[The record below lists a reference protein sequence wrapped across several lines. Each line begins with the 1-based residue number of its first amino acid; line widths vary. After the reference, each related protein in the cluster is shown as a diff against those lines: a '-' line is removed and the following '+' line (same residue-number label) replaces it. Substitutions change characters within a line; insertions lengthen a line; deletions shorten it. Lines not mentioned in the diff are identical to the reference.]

1 MEAKSFSVPRL
12 QTTVK
17 DNRLLLIILAIA
29 AIVRYWGISF
39 GLPDYLCRPDAQVV
53 INISMKFLKG
63 DLNPHFFQYPTFYM
77 YILSVFYL
85 GYYLLGKLSGKYLS
99 LADFFWERQLNST
112 NIDLINRYLSAFLG
126 VFTVYVTYQITKRL
140 WGKRAGLIASL
151 FLSLA
156 ALHVRDSHFGTIDVP
171 NAFWLLSSLLFIVKS
186 YQEPSLKNY
195 LLAGVMAGF
204 SASTKYIGVLM
215 VFPMVA
221 VHVLNIL
228 EQKNDDSDI
237 GQTDSGC
244 NKASQ
249 LYIKIFIDKRIYV
262 FAIALVGSFLL
273 TMPYVILDFSTFYSK
288 FMEIVK
294 YADSGH
300 HVVLNGVKKYFT
312 LGRWWRYHGRYTLL
326 YGLGWSLYL
335 VSLTGIVILCK
346 KEWKKAIILLFFP
359 VIYYL
364 YWGNTTSVFMRY
376 MVPLIPFLC
385 ITGAVGTEFIYRKLI
400 GFFELP
406 EKDTIAFFLAIV
418 IVLPSAYNVI
428 RSNTLLSKK
437 DNRLVAAEWISQN
450 IPEGSTIYHAGMALG
465 YGNVM
470 LHPDYRPLIRA
481 YDQGKINREENKKA
495 VEYIKNN
502 KIKGYNQLGF
512 LPTQNKFYFNNQ
524 LLNILPQYIITRNSA
539 LTEYDIYSDK
549 IQRLLDT
556 SYHLIKKF
564 VAMNP
569 DNKDNWFNRVD
580 AFYLPF
586 VGFKEI
592 QRPGPNIYIYEI
604 NGRPNR

>member
-1 MEAKSFSVPRL
+1 MAKSFSISRL
-12 QTTVK
+12 QTNVK
-17 DNRLLLIILAIA
+17 ENWPLLIILAIA

-39 GLPDYLCRPDAQVV
+39 GLPNYLCRPDAEVV
-53 INISMKFLKG
+53 INVSMKFLTG
-63 DLNPHFFQYPTFYM
+63 DLNPRFFVYPTFHLYL
-77 YILSVFYL
+77 LSVLYL
-85 GYYLLGKLSGKYLS
+85 GYYLMGKLTGKYLS
-99 LADFFWERQLNST
+99 VADFFWERQLDST
-112 NIDLINRYLSAFLG
+112 NIDLINRHLTAFLG
-126 VFTVYVTYQITKRL
+126 VLTVAVTYQVTKRL
-140 WGKRAGLIASL
+140 WG
-151 FLSLA
+151 SLA
-156 ALHVRDSHFGTIDVP
+156 ALHVRDSHFGTNDVP
-171 NAFWLLSSLLFIVKS
+171 NAFWILSALLFIVKS
-186 YQEPSLKNY
+186 YQEPSLRNY
-195 LLAGVMAGF
+195 LLAGIMAGL
-204 SASTKYIGVLM
+204 SASTKYTGVLM
-215 VFPMVA
+215 VFPMMA

-228 EQKNDDSDI
+228 EQKDSNT
-237 GQTDSGC
+237 GQTDSAC
-244 NKASQ
+244 NKVSQ
-249 LYIKIFIDKRIYV
+249 LYRRIFIDKRIYV

-288 FMEIVK
+288 FIEVVQ
-294 YADSGH
+294 YAAGGH
-300 HVVLNGVKKYFT
+300 HVKLDGEEKYFT
-312 LGRWWRYHGRYTLL
+312 LGRWWWYHGRYTLL

-335 VSLTGIVILCK
+335 VSLTGVIILCK
-346 KEWKKAIILLFFP
+346 KEWRKAIILLSYP

-385 ITGAVGTEFIYRKLI
+385 IAGAVGTEFIYCKLI
-400 GFFELP
+400 DFFELP
-406 EKDTIAFFLAIV
+406 EKNTIAFLLAIV
-418 IVLPSAYNVI
+418 IILPSAYTVI

-450 IPEGSTIYHAGMALG
+450 IPEGSTIYHAGMALVG
-465 YGNVM
+465 YANVM
-470 LHPDYRPLIRA
+470 LHPDYRPLIKA
-481 YDQGKINREENKKA
+481 YDQGKINREGNKKA

-512 LPTQNKFYFNNQ
+512 LPAQNKFYFNNR
-524 LLNILPQYIITRNSA
+524 LLNILPQYIITRKSA

-556 SYHLIKKF
+556 SYHLIKEF

-592 QRPGPNIYIYEI
+592 ERPGPNIYIYKI
-604 NGRPNR
+604 NGRN